1 MIFKIKVEWKKNN
14 KIYRMCA
21 MHASAD
27 KIAIRHTYRGK
38 KLLNFCIESYKWIFN
53 RNCLSSSC
61 FVLILF
67 FLCFVLFFFSF
78 YLFLCCCRFEMFFS
92 QSLSCFPHFLIFFIF
107 LVWFG
112 RCFFTLLARVRILL
126 HVSAT
131 YCDMISMQKVVEV
144 IHQLNCFFCFLF
156 RWKVCEYGFHCSF
169 SSFFCWCCFLI
180 FIWKGKK
187 KITFKVNGSAV
198 VTKHNWMHA

>member
-1 MIFKIKVEWKKNN
+1 
-14 KIYRMCA
+14 MCA

-78 YLFLCCCRFEMFFS
+78 YSCFFAAAASKCFFFLQLSYS
-92 QSLSCFPHFLIFFIF
+92 QFLSCFPHFLIFFLF

-131 YCDMISMQKVVEV
+131 YCDMNSMQKVVEV
-144 IHQLNCFFCFLF
+144 IHQLNCFFL
-156 RWKVCEYGFHCSF
+156 
-169 SSFFCWCCFLI
+169 FLI
-180 FIWKGKK
+180 SLKSS
-187 KITFKVNGSAV
+187 VNMGFTVHFHRLLLLLLLDFHLKRQKENNFGSAV
-198 VTKHNWMHA
+198 VTKHNSMHA